1 MILFIRLRITRWFLL
16 AGTSLA
22 LLPILASASLQSGL
36 THYDAERYES
46 AYHAFR
52 RAAEQ
57 GNHQAQLNLGVMY
70 LKGQHVERD
79 LVESYAWIALSA
91 HSTVLAEEGTH
102 ELLFSHLSDAQKE
115 EALARYSELEKTFGD
130 EALLQKMQPT
140 FSGSGFSVKGFRPIY
155 AYPPDYPR
163 SAARRGRE
171 GWVDFMFTI
180 EKDGTTSD
188 HVAYYSSDESFT
200 SAAMEVLRGF
210 QFEPTTIAGEPV
222 IVHGATY
229 RFVFVLDQGRD
240 HERRRGRLVDR
251 HLSKVREQAATGE
264 PQNQFAF
271 AYLTQAAFSYGGE
284 NYISEENRQNPND
297 WFMKAAR
304 QGHSSAGFFL
314 GRNILYGDAC
324 EADPRKS
331 HFWLLQS
338 ANDGVADAQYMLAL
352 ELFSG
357 ARFEQNTEQAIFWL
371 KEAAS
376 EKQAARLRYAWVLAT
391 HPDDQIRD
399 PAVAQSLWN
408 TVDEDYLD
416 RQRYYMTAA
425 AIAAEQ
431 GDFKQAVRWQD
442 KVIEDAEALKL
453 PMRQRKAHLALYRE
467 GKPLRVAP

>member
-1 MILFIRLRITRWFLL
+1 MKLFNLLTTRAGLL
-16 AGTSLA
+16 SGLM
-22 LLPILASASLQSGL
+22 LLLLSSMASASLQSGL
-36 THYDAERYES
+36 SHYDAERYEP

-91 HSTVLAEEGTH
+91 QSETLAQEGTH
-102 ELLFSHLSDAQKE
+102 DLVFSHLNEAQQEK
-115 EALARYSELEKTFGD
+115 AVARHKELEDEFGNA
-130 EALLQKMQPT
+130 ALLKKMQPT
-140 FSGSGFSVKGFRPIY
+140 FSGTGFSVKGFRPVY
-155 AYPPDYPR
+155 AYAPEYPR

-200 SAAMEVLRGF
+200 DAAMEVIRGF
-210 QFEPTTIAGEPV
+210 QFEPTTIDGEPA

-229 RFVFVLDQGRD
+229 RFVFVLDEGKD

-264 PQNQFAF
+264 AQNQFAF

-284 NYISEENRQNPND
+284 HYISEENRQNPND

-376 EKQAARLRYAWVLAT
+376 QKQAARLRYAWLLAT
-391 HPDDQIRD
+391 HPDDQLRD
-399 PAVAQSLWN
+399 GALAQSLWD
-408 TVDEDYLD
+408 TVDEDYPD

-431 GDFKQAVRWQD
+431 GDFKQAVRWQSE
-442 KVIEDAEALKL
+442 VVEDAEALKL
-453 PMRQRKAHLALYRE
+453 PMTQRKAHLALYQE
-467 GKPLRVAP
+467 GKALRKAP